1 MRTKAGCGGPKRD
14 DAKEAQ
20 VSDIIRDTVR
30 LDFRWPTQ
38 DPFLVCVH
46 HVDRYPAGNDAL
58 GPQAS
63 LAGRTIG
70 QDFAHKDGWNMY
82 HGEAVPGFPAH
93 PHRGFETVTIV
104 QQGYIDHADS
114 LGAVARDGMG
124 DVQWLTTGSGVEH
137 SEKFPL
143 RNADR
148 PNPTELFQ
156 IWLNLPARSKHV
168 PADFTMFWR
177 ERIPQRTLTDGR
189 GASTRIEVVAG
200 RYDGA
205 EALAP
210 PAASWAADPT
220 HDVAIW
226 LLELDPGA
234 SFLMPAAHAG
244 TGRAL
249 YFYEGERARIGE
261 QAVDASTGLFL
272 RPDVAFDID
281 NGNAPA
287 RFLLLQGKRIGEP
300 VVQHGPFVMNSA
312 QEIRETLVDY
322 QRTGFGGWPWGRRD
336 PVFERT
342 RGRFAQHPDG
352 RTEEAPAT

>member
-1 MRTKAGCGGPKRD
+1 M
-14 DAKEAQ
+14 
-20 VSDIIRDTVR
+20 DIIREKVR

-46 HVDRYPAGNDAL
+46 HADRYPAGNEAL

-63 LAGRTIG
+63 LAGRDLG
-70 QDFAHKDGWNMY
+70 QDFARKDGWNMY
-82 HGEAVPGFPAH
+82 HGKVVPGFPAH

-104 QQGYIDHADS
+104 EQGYVDHADS
-114 LGAVARDGMG
+114 LGAVARYGMG

-137 SEKFPL
+137 SEMFPL
-143 RNADR
+143 LHPDR
-148 PNPTELFQ
+148 PNPMELFQ

-168 PADFTMFWR
+168 AADFAMFWR
-177 ERIPQRTLTDGR
+177 ERIPQRTSTDGQ
-189 GASTRIEVVAG
+189 GAKARIEVVAG
-200 RYDGA
+200 RYDDV

-210 PAASWAADPT
+210 PAASWAADPA

-226 LLELDPGA
+226 LLELDAGA
-234 SFLMPAAHAG
+234 SFLMPAAQPG

-261 QAVDASTGLFL
+261 EAVGASTGLFL

-281 NGNAPA
+281 NSGAPA
-287 RFLLLQGKRIGEP
+287 RFLLLQGRPIDEP
-300 VVQHGPFVMNSA
+300 VVQQGPFVMNSP
-312 QEIRETLVDY
+312 QEIRQTFVDY

-336 PVFERT
+336 PVHPRT
-342 RGRFAQHPDG
+342 QPRFARHADG
-352 RTEEAPAT
+352 RTDDAGW